1 MYSKTVSSILRG
13 IWAVNKEWAD
23 SQLPLVLM
31 MLQGKPM
38 SFVQRSGNEVVEQP
52 FCIDSAT
59 MQRINMYVFNSLTR
73 EMVPNPNIP
82 PNCVGVIPI
91 TGPITKYNG
100 DCGEPGMITR
110 SNWLMD
116 MQNRDNVCAI
126 IQLVD
131 TPGGEASAA
140 NTYCALMQSSKKPI
154 LTYIDGMCASLGM
167 WFAAASDEV
176 YLSNE
181 LDKCGSIGTYCTL
194 IDWSGYLE
202 QEGIKLIEIYAPQ
215 STDKNAT
222 YKNALAGDTSGIE
235 NDLQVLTA
243 NFIDHVGNSRGEKAK
258 ANASEWN
265 SGKMFYA
272 KDAVKNGL
280 ADGIMPFN
288 KVVSKAVW
296 LSKRKN

>member
-13 IWAVNKEWAD
+13 IWAVDKEWAD
-23 SQLPLVLM
+23 SMLPLVLM
-31 MLQGKPM
+31 MLQGKPVGY
-38 SFVQRSGNEVVEQP
+38 VQRSGNEGVEQP
-52 FCIDSAT
+52 FILDPAT
-59 MQRINMYVFNSLTR
+59 MQRIQMYVYNPASGT
-73 EMVPNPNIP
+73 MVPNPNIP

-116 MQNRDNVCAI
+116 MQNRDNICAI

-131 TPGGEASAA
+131 TPGGEAAAA
-140 NTYCALMQSSKKPI
+140 NTYCSLMQNSKKPI

-167 WFAAASDEV
+167 WFSAASDEV
-176 YLSNE
+176 YFSNE

-215 STDKNAT
+215 STDKNKS
-222 YKNALAGDTSGIE
+222 YKDALAGDTSGIE
-235 NDLQVLTA
+235 NDLKVLTST
-243 NFIDHVGNSRGEKAK
+243 FINHVAISRGDKAT

-272 KDAVKNGL
+272 KDAVKCGL
-280 ADGIMPFN
+280 ADGIMPLDR
-288 KVVSKAVW
+288 VVSKAVW

>member
-1 MYSKTVSSILRG
+1 MYSKTVSSVLRG

-31 MLQGKPM
+31 MLQGKPI
-38 SFVQRSGNEVVEQP
+38 SFVQRSGNEGVEQP
-52 FCIDSAT
+52 FLLDPAT
-59 MQRINMYVFNSLTR
+59 MQRINMYVWNGNS
-73 EMVPNPNIP
+73 MVPNPNVP
-82 PNCVGVIPI
+82 PNCIGVIPI

-140 NTYCALMQSSKKPI
+140 NTYCALMQGSKKPI
-154 LTYIDGMCASLGM
+154 ITYIDGMCASLGM

-176 YLSNE
+176 YFSNE

-194 IDWSGYLE
+194 VDWSGYLE
-202 QEGIKLIEIYAPQ
+202 KQGIKLIEIYAPQ
-215 STDKNAT
+215 SSDKNGT
-222 YKNALAGDTSGIE
+222 YKEALAGDISAIQE
-235 NDLQVLTA
+235 DLKVLTST
-243 NFIDHVGNSRGEKAK
+243 FISHVSNSRGGKA
-258 ANASEWN
+258 ADNINDWST
-265 SGKMFYA
+265 GKMFYA
-272 KDAVKNGL
+272 KDAIKIGL
-280 ADGIMPFN
+280 ADGIMPLN
-288 KVVSKAVW
+288 RVVSKAVW
-296 LSKRKN
+296 LSKRNKN